1 MWKALFH
8 YLLLDNCIH
17 KLGIP
22 MTSMCNYCENR
33 DEDTLDCLLSIG
45 NVAKLVWKKAT
56 FTMWV
61 FNVES
66 ETWKV
71 KNKLLVSLF

>member
-22 MTSMCNYCENR
+22 MASMSNYCENR
-33 DEDTLDCLLSIG
+33 DEDTLDRLLSIG
-45 NVAKLVWKKAT
+45 NVVKLVWKKAT

-61 FNVES
+61 FYVES
-66 ETWKV
+66 ETW
-71 KNKLLVSLF
+71 